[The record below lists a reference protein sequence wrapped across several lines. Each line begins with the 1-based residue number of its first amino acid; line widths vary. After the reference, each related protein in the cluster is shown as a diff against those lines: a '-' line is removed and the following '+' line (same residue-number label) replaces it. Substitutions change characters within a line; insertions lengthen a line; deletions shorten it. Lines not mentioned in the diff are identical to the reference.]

1 MPEQEVKRRLA
12 DLRERVIKGGQD
24 FGQLARLYSVDPSS
38 TRGGDLGWLYPG
50 DTVPEFE
57 QVMSTLQVKEL
68 SEPVKTPFGW
78 HLIQVLERKTEQAS
92 ADRNRITA
100 RQMLR
105 DRKLEEAMQEWLR
118 QLRDRTYVEYRI
130 DSP

>member
-1 MPEQEVKRRLA
+1 
-12 DLRERVIKGGQD
+12 
-24 FGQLARLYSVDPSS
+24 
-38 TRGGDLGWLYPG
+38 
-50 DTVPEFE
+50 
-57 QVMSTLQVKEL
+57 
-68 SEPVKTPFGW
+68 
-78 HLIQVLERKTEQAS
+78 VLERKTEQAS

-105 DRKLEEAMQEWLR
+105 DRKLEEVMQEWLR

>member
-1 MPEQEVKRRLA
+1 VA
-12 DLRERVIKGGQD
+12 
-24 FGQLARLYSVDPSS
+24 
-38 TRGGDLGWLYPG
+38 
-50 DTVPEFE
+50 EFAH
-57 QVMSTLQVKEL
+57 VMNELQVKEV
-68 SEPVKTPFGW
+68 SEPVKTAFGW

>member
-1 MPEQEVKRRLA
+1 MNALQ
-12 DLRERVIKGGQD
+12 IK
-24 FGQLARLYSVDPSS
+24 
-38 TRGGDLGWLYPG
+38 
-50 DTVPEFE
+50 EI
-57 QVMSTLQVKEL
+57 
-68 SEPVKTPFGW
+68 SEPVKTSFGW
-78 HLIQVLERKTEQAS
+78 HLIQVLDRKTEAAS

-118 QLRDRTYVEYRI
+118 QLRDRTYVEYRL